1 LWYNESMELKNKI
14 DLLDKKA
21 NIVNKKLIVYL
32 AISGGTWL
40 YGISP
45 DKDNLVVVLAS
56 IAFLYA
62 VVGVFVNIKKL
73 NELQNKLKGLYDE

>member
-1 LWYNESMELKNKI
+1 MEIKNKI

-32 AISGGTWL
+32 AISGGTWW